1 MFFYFFVEQ
10 AWNEL
15 ASNSP
20 LAVLSRDRPRTFQSD
35 TRDKHRMANLS
46 DLDASASDEG
56 GDGDEGAGDGDW
68 YKVSTSTR

>member
-1 MFFYFFVEQ
+1 MFLYFFVEQ

-20 LAVLSRDRPRTFQSD
+20 LAVLSKDSPRTFHSD

-46 DLDASASDEG
+46 DLDAGASDEG
-56 GDGDEGAGDGDW
+56 RDGSEGAGDGDW
-68 YKVSTSTR
+68 YKVGTSTR